1 MSLSISK
8 INVLIVD
15 DEYSGRNSLKII
27 LQAKAYGLINKI
39 TTSSNLGDAK
49 IKVSSNDFQI
59 VFLDIGL
66 CNHSGFELLPYLSE
80 STKVIFVTAYS
91 EFAIQAIKQKAF
103 DYILKPISPIE
114 LMGTIN
120 RYQKEILCNNDNN
133 KYLIIKESGKSI
145 RIKIEEIEY
154 IKGGGPYSFIFT
166 TNGEQRTT
174 SKTLKTIHELVGER
188 FLRIHKSYLINTE
201 MIQTFTNNRLTTK
214 FNTCLPVTLVGLK
227 EYLQ

>member
-66 CNHSGFELLPYLSE
+66 GNHSGFELLPYLSE

-120 RYQKEILCNNDNN
+120 RYQKDSN
-133 KYLIIKESGKSI
+133 
-145 RIKIEEIEY
+145 
-154 IKGGGPYSFIFT
+154 FH
-166 TNGEQRTT
+166 Q
-174 SKTLKTIHELVGER
+174 
-188 FLRIHKSYLINTE
+188 
-201 MIQTFTNNRLTTK
+201 
-214 FNTCLPVTLVGLK
+214 
-227 EYLQ
+227 

>member
-66 CNHSGFELLPYLSE
+66 GNHSGFELLL
-80 STKVIFVTAYS
+80 
-91 EFAIQAIKQKAF
+91 
-103 DYILKPISPIE
+103 
-114 LMGTIN
+114 N
-120 RYQKEILCNNDNN
+120 RWQ
-133 KYLIIKESGKSI
+133 
-145 RIKIEEIEY
+145 EY
-154 IKGGGPYSFIFT
+154 
-166 TNGEQRTT
+166 N
-174 SKTLKTIHELVGER
+174 
-188 FLRIHKSYLINTE
+188 KSYLHTSLIYKYIAINLSSLTLGI
-201 MIQTFTNNRLTTK
+201 IQ
-214 FNTCLPVTLVGLK
+214 
-227 EYLQ
+227 